1 MPETTITTTLS
12 QYISR
17 EEWQLMSR
25 LFYEF
30 VAIPSLYSASSL

>member
-17 EEWQLMSR
+17 EEWQLMSK
-25 LFYEF
+25 LYEF

>member
-17 EEWQLMSR
+17 EEWQLMSK
-25 LFYEF
+25 LLYEF
-30 VAIPSLYSASSL
+30 VAIPSL